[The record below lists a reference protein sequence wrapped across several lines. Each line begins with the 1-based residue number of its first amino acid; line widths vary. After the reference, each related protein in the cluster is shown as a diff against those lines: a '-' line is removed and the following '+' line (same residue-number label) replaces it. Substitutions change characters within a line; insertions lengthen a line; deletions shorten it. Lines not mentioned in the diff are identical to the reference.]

1 MVFCLGCNP
10 SYNHKGK
17 FKHIRVPETSDDSV
31 PMSIRE
37 AWIDVELE
45 TCRTHYV
52 GTFTEIFELNMVM
65 CKTAS
70 AVEALRKAGKDEAAD
85 YWEKNWPEEN
95 MCFAVDVIEIIDES
109 IPKCVGLLYKENM
122 DEGELWEYYSIEGN
136 DEDE

>member
-45 TCRTHYV
+45 TCPSQNVWAFYIR
-52 GTFTEIFELNMVM
+52 EIWMRVN
-65 CKTAS
+65 C
-70 AVEALRKAGKDEAAD
+70 
-85 YWEKNWPEEN
+85 
-95 MCFAVDVIEIIDES
+95 
-109 IPKCVGLLYKENM
+109 
-122 DEGELWEYYSIEGN
+122 GN
-136 DEDE
+136 TIQ